1 MRKITK
7 LYETIKEEELYA
19 KNGAENS
26 ELLAGEQDS
35 LQEDEKERIFAK
47 AMEMIQKEG
56 AGPEGRKK
64 FLSGTGITR
73 TSLAPAIIC
82 ITDTARSRRR

>member
-35 LQEDEKERIFAK
+35 RKMKRSVFLQ
-47 AMEMIQKEG
+47 
-56 AGPEGRKK
+56 
-64 FLSGTGITR
+64 
-73 TSLAPAIIC
+73 
-82 ITDTARSRRR
+82 RRWK